1 MWVLCCAASPFTV
14 AEMVLLLEV
23 VKMSLLLVV
32 DPVLIL
38 KLGFNIDFRVLLKF
52 NGGKNA
58 GNEKPAA
65 AAACNDCNR
74 AAECSC
80 ALRRNS
86 ATDVV
91 RGSLADD
98 VETFVNADE
107 RFALNDEIDD
117 VVDDVIVGQ
126 HEHKP
131 GNPAQNQN
139 VVGFFY
145 LIFLVKIISKG
156 WKMSILR

>member
-1 MWVLCCAASPFTV
+1 MALIWVECWVESPLTAV
-14 AEMVLLLEV
+14 VMVLLFEV
-23 VKMSLLLVV
+23 VMISLLLVI
-32 DPVLIL
+32 DVLMVP
-38 KLGFNIDFRVLLKF
+38 KHGFNIDFRALVKF

-58 GNEKPAA
+58 GNENPAA
-65 AAACNDCNR
+65 AAACNDCKS
-74 AAECSC
+74 AAECSW

-91 RGSLADD
+91 RGSFADD
-98 VETFVNADE
+98 VDTLTFVIAGE

-131 GNPAQNQN
+131 GNPEIQSH
-139 VVGFFY
+139 
-145 LIFLVKIISKG
+145 I
-156 WKMSILR
+156 